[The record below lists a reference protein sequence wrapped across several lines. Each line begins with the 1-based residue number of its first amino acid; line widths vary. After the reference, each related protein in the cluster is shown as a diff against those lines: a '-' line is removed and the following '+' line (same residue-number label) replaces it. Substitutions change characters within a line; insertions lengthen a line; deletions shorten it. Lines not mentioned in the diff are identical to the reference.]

1 MDEIIKLIMELMQK
15 RPQPKGGIADV
26 PVNVQFMGQSLTKSQ
41 LGDLTLVS
49 SRVTDAS
56 RFKPFLIQNVGR
68 DKRYSYIVDYE
79 TDLTNSFNKT
89 IKFLKENPD
98 VRLTQVQKDNLY
110 YNLGV
115 LKRVTSEK
123 NKLEK
128 ALLTKVKNQKKFTTK
143 IMLIINRWK
152 TCLLMKRLKDF

>member
-41 LGDLTLVS
+41 LGDLTLVG

-68 DKRYSYIVDYE
+68 DKRYS
-79 TDLTNSFNKT
+79 
-89 IKFLKENPD
+89 
-98 VRLTQVQKDNLY
+98 
-110 YNLGV
+110 
-115 LKRVTSEK
+115 
-123 NKLEK
+123 
-128 ALLTKVKNQKKFTTK
+128 
-143 IMLIINRWK
+143 
-152 TCLLMKRLKDF
+152 